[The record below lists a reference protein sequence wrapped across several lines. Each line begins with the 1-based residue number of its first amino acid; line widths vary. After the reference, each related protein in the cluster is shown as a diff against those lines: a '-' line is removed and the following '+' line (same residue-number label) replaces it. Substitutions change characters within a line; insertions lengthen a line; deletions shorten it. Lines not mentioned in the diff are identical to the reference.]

1 MLSVNERIE
10 KLQSD
15 LLADPA
21 RISAYHDLPFAIFHY
36 PPKDEFLVRKQ
47 IKLLATRLSNKG
59 KNIHLISLARILW
72 QIIEETEGIS
82 AIIQEERDL
91 DFLRAQETVN
101 TLLSD
106 EDFMPL
112 AGELANRLA
121 YLSPQK
127 DIVFLVRVGSL
138 GPAIYRAAKL
148 LDEMHKKKILVPIIL
163 FYPGT
168 SEGERELCFLNLP
181 LKANTGAYSYRVKI
195 Y

>member
-1 MLSVNERIE
+1 MLSVNERLE

-15 LLADPA
+15 LLAEPPK
-21 RISAYHDLPFAIFHY
+21 ISAYHDLPFAIFHY

-47 IKLLATRLSNKG
+47 IKLLTTRLSNKG
-59 KNIHLISLARILW
+59 KKTHLISLARLLW
-72 QIIEETEGIS
+72 QIIEKTEGIS
-82 AIIQEERDL
+82 AIIQEEKEL
-91 DFLRAQETVN
+91 GFLRAQETVN

-112 AGELANRLA
+112 ADELANRMSHLN
-121 YLSPQK
+121 PQT

-138 GPAIYRAAKL
+138 GPALYRAAKL
-148 LDEMHKKKILVPIIL
+148 LDEMHKKRILVPIIL

-168 SEGERELCFLNLP
+168 SQGERDLCFLNLP
-181 LKANTGAYSYRVKI
+181 FKGSTGAYSYRVKI